1 MLIRILGS
9 AAGGGFPQWNC
20 ACLNCRGARAGNPA
34 VTPRSQSSLAVRAE
48 GGPWYLIN
56 ASPDVRQ
63 QLQALAPAA
72 GGVVRHDPVAEVILT
87 DAELDHTLGLLIL
100 RESARPLR
108 LRGTD
113 AIRRALSEA
122 FPALRILDAYCGVDW
137 SPLVPGESFCLPG
150 DGGAALEAEAFTVSA
165 GDPPKYMRSSG
176 SEPSAV
182 GLSFHDPA
190 TGGTAVYAPA
200 VGTIGEPLLRRM
212 EASDLVLLD
221 GTFWTDD
228 ELPRLGIGSRT
239 ARDMGHLPLSGPG
252 GTLER
257 LGALRGPRKVLVHIN
272 NTNPI
277 LDDESPQ
284 RRAVEEAGFEVG
296 YDGMTLEL

>member
-1 MLIRILGS
+1 LGS
-9 AAGGGFPQWNC
+9 AAGGGLPQWNC
-20 ACLNCRGARAGNPA
+20 GCPNCRRARAGDPA
-34 VTPRSQSSLAVRAE
+34 VSARSQSSLAVRAQ
-48 GGPWYLIN
+48 GGPWYLVN

-72 GGVVRHDPVAEVILT
+72 GLRHDPVAEVILT
-87 DAELDHTLGLLIL
+87 DAELDHTVGLLVL

-113 AIRRALSEA
+113 VVRQALSEA
-122 FPALRILDAYCGVDW
+122 FPALRILDAYCGVSW
-137 SPLVPGESFCLPG
+137 SPLVPGTPFRLS
-150 DGGAALEAEAFTVSA
+150 DIGGAVLEGEAFPVSA
-165 GDPPKYMRSSG
+165 GDPPKYMRVGG
-176 SEPSAV
+176 SDPSAV
-182 GLSFHDPA
+182 GLEFRDPA
-190 TGGTAVYAPA
+190 TGGNAVYAPA
-200 VGTIGEPLLRRM
+200 VGAMDEPLLRRM
-212 EASDLVLLD
+212 EASDLILLD

-228 ELPRLGIGSRT
+228 ELPSLGIGSRT

-296 YDGMTLEL
+296 YDGMTIEL